1 VWHTPMVAWTVA
13 VTFPGLAP
21 VAQLDRAGGFYP
33 SGCGFDSCRGR
44 QDRGGCGFGAPFALV
59 ASPGI
64 RSRRGWNACP
74 GQCRLVG
81 RIAARLSFR
90 RAGGR
95 SAPDGRRPSGRNPC
109 RRPGQSQARRRH
121 QRGIAA
127 QRSTSPMS
135 PRSRMAGHSHCS
147 ADRAGAPPRSRATGD
162 NFPRRR
168 RPDDPHEE
176 AC

>member
-64 RSRRGWNACP
+64 RSRRGWNVSTT
-74 GQCRLVG
+74 G
-81 RIAARLSFR
+81 
-90 RAGGR
+90 AGGADR
-95 SAPDGRRPSGRNPC
+95 GPPELSPGRWEIRPGWSPPC
-109 RRPGQSQARRRH
+109 R
-121 QRGIAA
+121 
-127 QRSTSPMS
+127 
-135 PRSRMAGHSHCS
+135 
-147 ADRAGAPPRSRATGD
+147 
-162 NFPRRR
+162 
-168 RPDDPHEE
+168 
-176 AC
+176 